1 MLTKEDLIHQLFSL
15 NINSSNAEQDQVSSA
30 VSQILTKAFPNKK
43 AELEEL
49 SYTFPEK
56 LSSTLL
62 VSPDFSKEP
71 VLSARIS
78 EKNLSPLTMD
88 VMFLAFELKDKKATE
103 KIGEF
108 VEFLNDFNPDSFN
121 NPPDKNQLKM
131 LFSWFVKNVWWKIS
145 IENFNNQEHNWRVL
159 KWTHFPDNKF
169 INAII
174 NEVVI
179 KGSSTLKDLASQI
192 LCTGNLIS
200 NSEGEKLL
208 QKFDSS
214 FGR

>member
-15 NINSSNAEQDQVSSA
+15 NINSSNAEQDQVSSG
-30 VSQILTKAFPNKK
+30 VRQILTKAFPNKK
-43 AELEEL
+43 AELEQL
-49 SYTFPEK
+49 SYSFPEK

-71 VLSARIS
+71 VLSARID
-78 EKNLSPLTMD
+78 EKNLSPLTID

-108 VEFLNDFNPDSFN
+108 VEFLNNFNPDSVN
-121 NPPDKNQLKM
+121 NPPEKKQLKM
-131 LFSWFVKNVWWKIS
+131 LFPWFVKNVWWKIS
-145 IENFNNQEHNWRVL
+145 IENFNEHKNSWRVL

-174 NEVVI
+174 NQVVV
-179 KGSSTLKDLASQI
+179 KDSSTLKDLASQI
-192 LCTGNLIS
+192 LCTGKIIS
-200 NSEGEKLL
+200 DPEAEKL
-208 QKFDSS
+208 QEINNS
-214 FGR
+214 FVR